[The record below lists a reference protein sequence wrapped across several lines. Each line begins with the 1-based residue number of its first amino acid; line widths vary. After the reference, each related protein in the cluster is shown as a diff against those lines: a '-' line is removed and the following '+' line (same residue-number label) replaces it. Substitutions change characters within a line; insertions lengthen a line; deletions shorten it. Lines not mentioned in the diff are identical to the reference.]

1 LIENGSFI
9 EMRFVMKKTMISIL
23 SVAALTACA
32 QTGNLRPGEVLGTGI
47 GSILA
52 EEAGLNLSRPNE
64 DKMNTEIDKALFFSD
79 DGLTTSWYAG
89 INARI
94 RPTGVYRD
102 RRDRD
107 CRRFRH
113 GITIDGQWYNGSAI
127 ACRERNVAWYL
138 ISNQWDRVPDRGDDR
153 RDNERP
159 RRSIESNKGN
169 WENLSDELSG
179 NLADSANDDF
189 GPRNNTHR
197 W

>member
-1 LIENGSFI
+1 
-9 EMRFVMKKTMISIL
+9 MKKVILSIL
-23 SVAALTACA
+23 GIVTLTACV
-32 QTGNLRPGEVLGTGI
+32 QTGNLRPGEVMGTGI

-52 EEAGLNLSRPNE
+52 NEADLNLSRASE
-64 DKMNTEIDKALFFSD
+64 DKMNAEIDKALYFSD

-89 INARI
+89 FNARI

-113 GITIDGQWYNGSAI
+113 GITLNGQWYNGSAV

-138 ISNQWDRVPDRGDDR
+138 ISNRWDRKPGRGYDNRDRDRDRDRDDR
-153 RDNERP
+153 RRP
-159 RRSIESNKGN
+159 RRSYDNTKGN
-169 WENLSDELSG
+169 WD
-179 NLADSANDDF
+179 NLADDLAGNPAYQSNDDF
-189 GPRNNTHR
+189 GPRKGSKS